1 MKRLSA
7 ILSPLA
13 LAGAIFFLASCTDS
27 KKSDKSAHA
36 TEQASTG
43 NASTGKIAFVNI
55 DTLEAN
61 YIYLKTK
68 KDEFSKRQA
77 GMEAEL
83 ERSMRQLQNDA
94 AEFSKKAQSGGMTQS
109 EGEAGQKR
117 LLQMQESLE
126 KRKSA
131 LADQLMKEQAD
142 FNKDLHD
149 RLDAFL
155 KKYNDGRYDYILSYG
170 EGGAILYK
178 NDALDITWDII
189 NGMNEGMKAGNS
201 ASADTTKKK

>member
-1 MKRLSA
+1 MKRLSV
-7 ILSPLA
+7 IFGA
-13 LAGAIFFLASCTDS
+13 LAIAGMLFSTACNSGD
-27 KKSDKSAHA
+27 KKTKNSSAQGSGPTA
-36 TEQASTG
+36 AG
-43 NASTGKIAFVNI
+43 GGGRIAYVNI

-61 YIYLKTK
+61 YTYLKQK
-68 KDEFSKRQA
+68 KEEFSKRQA

-83 ERSMRQLQNDA
+83 ERSMRQLQSDA
-94 AEFSKKAQSGGMTQS
+94 AEFTKKAQAGTLTQT

-126 KRKSA
+126 KRKNA
-131 LADQLMKEQAD
+131 LAEQLLKEQEA

-155 KKYNDGRYDYILSYG
+155 KEYNADKKYDYILSYS

-178 NDALDITWDII
+178 DESLDITQDVID
-189 NGMNEGMKAGNS
+189 GMNKTKS
-201 ASADTTKKK
+201 TPADTTKKK